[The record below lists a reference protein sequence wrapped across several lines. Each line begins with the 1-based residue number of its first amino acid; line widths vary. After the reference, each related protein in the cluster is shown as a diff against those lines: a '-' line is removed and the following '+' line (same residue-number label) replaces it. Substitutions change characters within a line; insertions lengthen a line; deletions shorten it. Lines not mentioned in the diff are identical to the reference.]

1 MRNLFFLIILYTGTA
16 SALFAQNSEFSS
28 GLLPS
33 ITFSS
38 SITDNFQI
46 TAKTE
51 SMQEMFSSSFKNE
64 DYFKY
69 AYKRTDFQGFIAYKI
84 NPFWSAATGYQ
95 YRLVNADENAH
106 RTIQQL
112 ALVQRKTG
120 YRLGHRLRAD
130 QTFRDSE
137 STEYRF
143 RYRLSAEFA
152 LQGLEVDPGEFYLLI
167 SDEPIFSHQGDEQDI
182 ENRFVTSLGYYFSS
196 RHRFEAGLD
205 FRTDKIL
212 VDGKRNR
219 LWINLGWKIKM

>member
-1 MRNLFFLIILYTGTA
+1 MRNLFLLIFLITGTG
-16 SALFAQNSEFSS
+16 SAFYAQNSEFSS

-33 ITFSS
+33 ITFSTP
-38 SITDNFQI
+38 ITENFQL

-51 SMQEMFSSSFKNE
+51 SMQEMFSNSFQNG
-64 DYFKY
+64 DYY
-69 AYKRTDFQGFIAYKI
+69 EYSYKRTDLQGFIAYKI
-84 NPFWSAATGYQ
+84 NPFWSTAAGYQ

-120 YRLGHRLRAD
+120 YRLGHRLRTD

-137 STEYRF
+137 STEYRI

-167 SDEPIFSHQGDEQDI
+167 SDEPIFSYQGDEQDI

-196 RHRFEAGLD
+196 KHRFEAGLD

-212 VDGKRNR
+212 VDGSRNR